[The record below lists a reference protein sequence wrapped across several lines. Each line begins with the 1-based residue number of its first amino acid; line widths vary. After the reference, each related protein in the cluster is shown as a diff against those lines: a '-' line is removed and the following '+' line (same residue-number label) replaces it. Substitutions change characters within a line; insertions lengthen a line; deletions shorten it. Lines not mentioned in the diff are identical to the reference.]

1 MEYIL
6 GVSYGHHESSV
17 TLLSSNGQITY
28 LREEWLSRVKND
40 YRFPIFSLNY
50 LKKNFQD
57 LEKNLVSICLF
68 EKPLKN
74 WLGIGV
80 KKNLSIFNYINK
92 LRQFKKSD
100 IYFEKNLKKVF
111 KSLPEVL
118 YCPHHLSHIY
128 TNEFLLNKRDNNAIN
143 IIFDGYGEGLSGV
156 IYKGQGKTIN
166 LIKKYQTQ
174 SSLGLLYSAIT
185 EWIGFTPNEDEYK
198 VMALAGYG
206 KPTFNNFIE
215 TNIIQFNESSLDLTI
230 NDKYFNFIDSGLP
243 TIKNLFVKK
252 FGKYKKELS
261 IIKQKRILNVICS
274 FQNVIEKIIIKL
286 IINIINHNSD
296 TRYIFLGG
304 GLFHNSKLVGEITR
318 KINFPIYVSAT
329 PGDAGSSIGAAYFAM
344 LCQNKNF
351 IKIKTHNPYIGPK
364 LEKIGDYGHL
374 FKKISKKNIYSQVEK
389 ILNSDE
395 IFATFSGFCELGP
408 RALLSRSLCCNAR
421 SKKALNKLNLLIKK
435 RESFRPIAPVFE
447 KKFLIQNFEF
457 NEFSIENSFWMG
469 QVIWPKKLN
478 NPDMPFCHIDSSV
491 RAQVYDKDNTTHK
504 KYIPLVLQNL
514 LKKDY
519 ILANTS
525 LNIAGDPMVFMP
537 EDLYINCKRLEI
549 KYIIQ
554 NENIYELI

>member
-111 KSLPEVL
+111 NSLPEVL

-128 TNEFLLNKRDNNAIN
+128 TNELLLNKRDKNAIN

-156 IYKGQGKTIN
+156 IYKGQGKAID

-230 NDKYFNFIDSGLP
+230 NDKYFNFID
-243 TIKNLFVKK
+243 
-252 FGKYKKELS
+252 
-261 IIKQKRILNVICS
+261 
-274 FQNVIEKIIIKL
+274 
-286 IINIINHNSD
+286 
-296 TRYIFLGG
+296 
-304 GLFHNSKLVGEITR
+304 
-318 KINFPIYVSAT
+318 
-329 PGDAGSSIGAAYFAM
+329 
-344 LCQNKNF
+344 
-351 IKIKTHNPYIGPK
+351 
-364 LEKIGDYGHL
+364 
-374 FKKISKKNIYSQVEK
+374 
-389 ILNSDE
+389 
-395 IFATFSGFCELGP
+395 
-408 RALLSRSLCCNAR
+408 
-421 SKKALNKLNLLIKK
+421 
-435 RESFRPIAPVFE
+435 
-447 KKFLIQNFEF
+447 
-457 NEFSIENSFWMG
+457 
-469 QVIWPKKLN
+469 
-478 NPDMPFCHIDSSV
+478 
-491 RAQVYDKDNTTHK
+491 
-504 KYIPLVLQNL
+504 
-514 LKKDY
+514 
-519 ILANTS
+519 
-525 LNIAGDPMVFMP
+525 
-537 EDLYINCKRLEI
+537 
-549 KYIIQ
+549 
-554 NENIYELI
+554 